1 MIYDFCVI
9 GGGIVG
15 LATALRLLECRPGA
29 SLVLVEKETDVAT
42 HQTGHNSGV
51 VHAGV
56 YYAPG
61 SLKARLCTAGAEAT
75 KAFAARHGI
84 PLEVCGKLIVATSP
98 LELERM
104 AALETRA
111 RQNGLEIHR
120 LSAAELRAAEPG
132 VAGVG
137 ALLVPATG
145 IVDYRRISRTMAAEI
160 TRLGGE
166 VRLGETVRAIAEG
179 GDAVSIR
186 TDRGGITARR
196 MLACAGLQSDRI
208 AAMAGLRI
216 DHRIVPFRGEYYALD
231 ERLNGAVRHLIY
243 PVPDPDMPFLGI
255 HLTRMIDGRTTVGPN
270 AALGLAREGYGRFS
284 LDLRDIASMAGFPGL
299 WRNLFSNLR
308 HAGGELTN
316 SLFRRAYLRQCRK
329 YYPDLRLSDLK
340 PYPAGIRA
348 QAIMRNGAMVDDFLF
363 LSSERMLHVCN
374 APSPAATSA
383 MPIAETIVARLL
395 EHGA

>member
-120 LSAAELRAAEPG
+120 LSA
-132 VAGVG
+132 
-137 ALLVPATG
+137 
-145 IVDYRRISRTMAAEI
+145 
-160 TRLGGE
+160 
-166 VRLGETVRAIAEG
+166 
-179 GDAVSIR
+179 
-186 TDRGGITARR
+186 DRK
-196 MLACAGLQSDRI
+196 S
-208 AAMAGLRI
+208 
-216 DHRIVPFRGEYYALD
+216 V
-231 ERLNGAVRHLIY
+231 V
-243 PVPDPDMPFLGI
+243 
-255 HLTRMIDGRTTVGPN
+255 
-270 AALGLAREGYGRFS
+270 
-284 LDLRDIASMAGFPGL
+284 
-299 WRNLFSNLR
+299 
-308 HAGGELTN
+308 
-316 SLFRRAYLRQCRK
+316 
-329 YYPDLRLSDLK
+329 
-340 PYPAGIRA
+340 
-348 QAIMRNGAMVDDFLF
+348 
-363 LSSERMLHVCN
+363 
-374 APSPAATSA
+374 
-383 MPIAETIVARLL
+383 
-395 EHGA
+395 